1 MIGVYENVDI
11 FGSIYVIF
19 GGGVVV
25 INVVNVVL
33 GLNVKV
39 IIIEL
44 NDDCIKCF
52 EDMYVEKDVIV
63 VKLILENL
71 VE

>member
-44 NDDCIKCF
+44 NDDCIK
-52 EDMYVEKDVIV
+52 Y
-63 VKLILENL
+63 L
-71 VE
+71 

>member
-44 NDDCIKCF
+44 NDDCIKYF